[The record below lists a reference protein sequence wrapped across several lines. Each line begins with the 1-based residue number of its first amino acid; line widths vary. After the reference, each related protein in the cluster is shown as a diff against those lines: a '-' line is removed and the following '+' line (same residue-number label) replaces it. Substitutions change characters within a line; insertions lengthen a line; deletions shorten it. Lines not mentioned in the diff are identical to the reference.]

1 MEATRSA
8 TDAIEALLATIGDA
22 FNRGDSELFASA
34 HTEDADFS
42 NIRANELRGRAE
54 IDEHHR
60 TLFSTIYRGATLRR
74 EGLRVSLIRPD
85 VALVELR
92 SVARAGELE
101 RHAHML
107 AVAVD
112 GPEGWKLRA
121 VHNMIP
127 FEVAPSATTD

>member
-1 MEATRSA
+1 MDAEGRAR
-8 TDAIEALLATIGDA
+8 DAIEALLATTAEAFAKGD
-22 FNRGDSELFASA
+22 GDLLASA
-34 HTEDADFS
+34 HTEDADFI
-42 NIRANELRGRAE
+42 NIRAKELRGRAE
-54 IDEHHR
+54 IAEHHR
-60 TLFSTIYRGATLRR
+60 TIFSTVYRGATAET

-85 VALVELR
+85 VALVEMR
-92 SVARAGELE
+92 TVVRAGDLE

-127 FEVAPSATTD
+127 FEAP